1 MNTAYPLLTISILV
15 ILFYSLSFAFSRME
29 LVSKTNHRKFWNV
42 MLLIAFLTT
51 GLIGLLM
58 VVKINYK
65 LTIPY
70 YDQLTGFHVGF
81 GIGMVMVGCFH
92 LWWHLSYYLQLFRS
106 EKSRIPRNSFVTE
119 NDLNV
124 VFLKISAFLLGSTS
138 IIAQVILLREF
149 LSVFSGNELVIG
161 LVLANWMILT
171 GLGAFLGQ
179 YAIKIKKASS
189 AIIRGLLCLS
199 ALPFLTAFGINFLKN
214 IVFPIGAMIG
224 VFQIFIASL
233 LLLIPFCLISGFL
246 FTFISISYS
255 EIRSQNESGPIYG
268 FESVGSTIG
277 GLLSGLLFIF
287 VFSSIES
294 LLVLAIINGL
304 VILFFSLKQNFRK
317 LIWMPLLIVVPA
329 FTLLFFHP
337 EKKIRSL
344 VYPNQDIV
352 VSKDSPH
359 GNIVITRREKM
370 WSVYNN
376 NVLLF
381 DSEYFMLNEEAV
393 HFAMLQHPHPMNV
406 LLISGGISGQIDE
419 LKKYRAASVDYV
431 EDNRWL
437 IGLMK
442 DTLQKMTN
450 ENIQI
455 FVTDPLRFIR
465 NSTKKYDVAILNLP
479 GPSTLQTN
487 RFYTLEFFSLLKQKL
502 SPGAVISFGLTAPV
516 NYMNKEAVDLF
527 STIYVTLKKVFQN
540 VIVIPGE
547 KNYFLA
553 SDAQLTF
560 NIALAIQEKGI
571 ENRYVNQFYIDDNL
585 LKSRGET
592 ILSALNPGSGI
603 NKNMKPVLYRQQLT
617 YWLSYFQTKYWLI
630 AFFAA
635 VLAVFVFFRGSTPSK
650 AMVITG
656 FSATGMEILL
666 LFGLQVFFGNIYLLT
681 SFVFTGFMLGLSAG
695 SFSGKSVQNI
705 TENNYL
711 AVTQIVIGAYAALT
725 GVFLFSPEM
734 AERTPSIV
742 YSLYL
747 AATVVIG
754 GLTGFQFAQASQI
767 RNGSY
772 AQISGRTYSYDS
784 FGSALGAFVVAILLV
799 PKIGI
804 IASILVIGFLN
815 LAFGIWLIT
824 ERNRINHAKCE
835 TNRAKKEYLNDT
847 KIDVLN

>member
-1 MNTAYPLLTISILV
+1 MNTAYPLFTISILV
-15 ILFYSLSFAFSRME
+15 ILFYSLSFALSRMG

-42 MLLIAFLTT
+42 LLLIAFLTT

-65 LTIPY
+65 LAIPF
-70 YDQLTGFHVGF
+70 YDQLTGYHVGF
-81 GIGMVMVGCFH
+81 GIGMVVVGFFH
-92 LWWHLSYYLQLFRS
+92 FWWHLSYYLQLFKS
-106 EKSRIPRNSFVTE
+106 EKSRIIRNAVVIK
-119 NDLNV
+119 NDLDV
-124 VFLKISAFLLGSTS
+124 SFLKISAFLLGSTS

-171 GLGAFLGQ
+171 GLGAYLGQ
-179 YAIKIKKASS
+179 FPLKIRKASTV
-189 AIIRGLLCLS
+189 IFPGLLCLS
-199 ALPFLTAFGINFLKN
+199 TLPFLTAFGINFLKN

-233 LLLIPFCLISGFL
+233 LLLIPFCLLSGFL
-246 FTFISISYS
+246 FTFIAKSYS
-255 EIRSQNESGPIYG
+255 EIRNQNEIGPVYG
-268 FESVGSTIG
+268 FESAGSTMG
-277 GLLSGLLFIF
+277 GLFSGLLFIF

-294 LLVLAIINGL
+294 LLVLPIINGL
-304 VILFFSLKQNFRK
+304 VIIFFCLKQNLRK
-317 LIWMPLLIVVPA
+317 LIWTPLLIVVPA

-337 EKKIRSL
+337 EKRIRSL

-381 DSEYFMLNEEAV
+381 DSENFMLNEEAV
-393 HFAMLQHPHPMNV
+393 HFAMLQHPHPVNV
-406 LLISGGISGQIDE
+406 LLVSGGISGQIDE
-419 LKKYRAASVDYV
+419 LKKYRAVSVDYV

-437 IGLMK
+437 IDLMK
-442 DTLQKMTN
+442 DTLQRMTD
-450 ENIQI
+450 ENIHI
-455 FVTDPLRFIR
+455 FITDPLRFIR

-487 RFYTLEFFSLLKQKL
+487 RFYTLEFFSLLKEKF
-502 SPGAVISFGLTAPV
+502 SPGAVLSFGLSAPA
-516 NYMNKEAVDLF
+516 NYMNTEAIDLF
-527 STIYVTLKKVFQN
+527 STIYATLKKVFQN

-553 SDAQLTF
+553 SDALLTF
-560 NIALAIQEKGI
+560 NIARAVQEKGI
-571 ENRYVNQFYIDDNL
+571 ENRYVNQFYIDDDL
-585 LKSRGET
+585 LKGRGEI

-603 NKNMKPVLYRQQLT
+603 NQNMKPVLYRQQIT
-617 YWLSYFQTKYWLI
+617 YWLSYFQTRYWLM

-635 VLAVFVFFRGSTPSK
+635 VLALFFFFRGSTPSK
-650 AMVITG
+650 AMLITG

-681 SFVFTGFMLGLSAG
+681 SFVFTGFMLGLAAG
-695 SFSGKSVQNI
+695 SFSGKSVQRF
-705 TENNYL
+705 TGKNYL
-711 AVTQIVIGAYAALT
+711 AVTQLVIGAFAALT

-734 AERTPSIV
+734 AERTSWLV

-747 AATVVIG
+747 TATAVIG

-772 AQISGRTYSYDS
+772 AEISGKTYSYDS
-784 FGSALGAFVVAILLV
+784 IGSALGAFVVAIFLV
-799 PKIGI
+799 PKFGTIASVFIIGI
-804 IASILVIGFLN
+804 LN
-815 LAFGIWLIT
+815 LAFGIWLMI
-824 ERNRINHAKCE
+824 INQAKCE
-835 TNRAKKEYLNDT
+835 TNRVKKEYLNET